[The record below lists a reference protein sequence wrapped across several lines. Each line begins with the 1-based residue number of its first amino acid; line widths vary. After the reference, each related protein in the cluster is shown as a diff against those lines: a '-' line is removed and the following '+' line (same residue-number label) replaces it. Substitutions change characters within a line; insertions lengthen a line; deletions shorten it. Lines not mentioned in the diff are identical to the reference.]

1 MKFTAVNEGGSKCPC
16 GKEDGMHEN
25 VDLADDNDLEKD
37 NINQPDYSDM

>member
-1 MKFTAVNEGGSKCPC
+1 
-16 GKEDGMHEN
+16 MHEN